1 MRRAILMT
9 AVAALIGGAAYAWQ
23 ISEPPDM
30 ETVTYVA
37 TVEAG
42 DTVWD
47 LAARLAWKRATRCGI
62 SRRALPLIR
71 MISEMW
77 YGRSKRRMASP
88 TRRRS
93 GPVRRWS

>member
-9 AVAALIGGAAYAWQ
+9 AAAALIGGAVYAWQ

-42 DTVWD
+42 DSVWD
-47 LAARLAWKRATRCGI
+47 LAARLATDQDDIRDVVRAIKAQNGI
-62 SRRALPLIR
+62 TDAAALRPGQTLRVTVERA
-71 MISEMW
+71 
-77 YGRSKRRMASP
+77 K
-88 TRRRS
+88 
-93 GPVRRWS
+93 

>member
-9 AVAALIGGAAYAWQ
+9 AAAALIGGAAYAWQ

-47 LAARLAWKRATRCGI
+47 LAARLATPEDDVRDVA
-62 SRRALPLIR
+62 R
-71 MISEMW
+71 MIREQN
-77 YGRSKRRMASP
+77 GITDAAALRPGQTLVVKVARAK
-88 TRRRS
+88 
-93 GPVRRWS
+93 

>member
-1 MRRAILMT
+1 MRKAMVMAT
-9 AVAALIGGAAYAWQ
+9 AAVMIGGAAYAWQ

-47 LAARLAWKRATRCGI
+47 LAARLATEQDDIRDVVRAIKAQNGI
-62 SRRALPLIR
+62 TDAAALRPGQTLVVKVARA
-71 MISEMW
+71 
-77 YGRSKRRMASP
+77 K
-88 TRRRS
+88 
-93 GPVRRWS
+93 

>member
-9 AVAALIGGAAYAWQ
+9 AAAALIGGAAYAWQ

-47 LAARLAWKRATRCGI
+47 LAARLATPEDDVRDVA
-62 SRRALPLIR
+62 R
-71 MISEMW
+71 MIREQN
-77 YGRSKRRMASP
+77 GIRDARDLQPGQTLRVTVERVK
-88 TRRRS
+88 
-93 GPVRRWS
+93 

>member
-1 MRRAILMT
+1 MKKVIAM
-9 AVAALIGGAAYAWQ
+9 AAAMMLIGGAAYAWQ

-47 LAARLAWKRATRCGI
+47 LAARLAMPEDDIRDVVRAIKAQNGI
-62 SRRALPLIR
+62 TDAATLRPGQTLRVTVERI
-71 MISEMW
+71 
-77 YGRSKRRMASP
+77 K
-88 TRRRS
+88 
-93 GPVRRWS
+93 

>member
-1 MRRAILMT
+1 MRRGFLKGIACGL
-9 AVAALIGGAAYAWQ
+9 AAAFIGGAAYAWQ

-47 LAARLAWKRATRCGI
+47 LAARLAMPEDDIRDVVRLIKEQNGITDAAALRPGQTLVVKVARA
-62 SRRALPLIR
+62 
-71 MISEMW
+71 
-77 YGRSKRRMASP
+77 K
-88 TRRRS
+88 
-93 GPVRRWS
+93 

>member
-1 MRRAILMT
+1 MKKVMAMAAA
-9 AVAALIGGAAYAWQ
+9 AVMIGGAAYAWQ

-47 LAARLAWKRATRCGI
+47 LAARLATDQDDIRDVVRAIKEQNGI
-62 SRRALPLIR
+62 TDAAALRPGQTLVVTVARA
-71 MISEMW
+71 
-77 YGRSKRRMASP
+77 K
-88 TRRRS
+88 
-93 GPVRRWS
+93 

>member
-1 MRRAILMT
+1 MKKVIAM
-9 AVAALIGGAAYAWQ
+9 AAAMMLIGGAAYAWQ

-47 LAARLAWKRATRCGI
+47 LAARLAMPEDDIRDVVRAIKAQNGI
-62 SRRALPLIR
+62 TDAAALRPGQTLRIKLHPA
-71 MISEMW
+71 
-77 YGRSKRRMASP
+77 Y
-88 TRRRS
+88 
-93 GPVRRWS
+93 

>member
-9 AVAALIGGAAYAWQ
+9 AAAALIGGAAYAWQ

-30 ETVTYVA
+30 GTVTYVA

-47 LAARLAWKRATRCGI
+47 LAARLAMPEDDIRDVVRAIKEQNGI
-62 SRRALPLIR
+62 TDAAALRPGQTLRVTVERI
-71 MISEMW
+71 
-77 YGRSKRRMASP
+77 K
-88 TRRRS
+88 
-93 GPVRRWS
+93 

>member
-9 AVAALIGGAAYAWQ
+9 AAAALIGGAVYAWQ

-42 DTVWD
+42 DSVWD
-47 LAARLAWKRATRCGI
+47 LAARLATDQDDIRDVVRAIKAQNGI
-62 SRRALPLIR
+62 TDAAALRPGQTLRVTVERI
-71 MISEMW
+71 
-77 YGRSKRRMASP
+77 K
-88 TRRRS
+88 
-93 GPVRRWS
+93 

>member
-1 MRRAILMT
+1 MKKVMAMAAA
-9 AVAALIGGAAYAWQ
+9 AVMIGGAAYAWQ

-47 LAARLAWKRATRCGI
+47 LAARLATEQDDIRDVVRAIKEQNGI
-62 SRRALPLIR
+62 TDAAALRPGQTLRVTVERI
-71 MISEMW
+71 
-77 YGRSKRRMASP
+77 K
-88 TRRRS
+88 
-93 GPVRRWS
+93 